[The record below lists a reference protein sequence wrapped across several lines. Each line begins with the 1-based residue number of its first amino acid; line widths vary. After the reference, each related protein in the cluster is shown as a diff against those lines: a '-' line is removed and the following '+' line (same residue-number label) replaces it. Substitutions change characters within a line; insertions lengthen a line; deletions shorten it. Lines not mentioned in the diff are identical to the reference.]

1 MSETETET
9 DPEGAGTS
17 IPLHDFLGLE
27 FTWQDGPGVAE
38 VRMPVR
44 PAALGFTRNLHGGAI
59 ATMVDLACALAA
71 AQTSGHDPKADSL
84 ITIDMHVR
92 YLGRPYT
99 DAVKAEAEV
108 VRTGK
113 QLVVVT
119 CDVSDDEGHLIAV
132 ADCSM
137 MKVPLRRPLA

>member
-1 MSETETET
+1 MTDANGEAAVSKTET
-9 DPEGAGTS
+9 DPEVAGTT
-17 IPLHDFLGLE
+17 IPLHDFLDLG

-84 ITIDMHVR
+84 ITIDPWKTNWPTSDLRVDLS
-92 YLGRPYT
+92 YAGNSSQPV
-99 DAVKAEAEV
+99 AVLAKRAIRA
-108 VRTGK
+108 
-113 QLVVVT
+113 
-119 CDVSDDEGHLIAV
+119 
-132 ADCSM
+132 
-137 MKVPLRRPLA
+137 VPLPQS